1 MKKLVIPF
9 VIFSAILLNGCNEDG
24 EKIKNSLS
32 GKWKARWELNNPE
45 LNEVFSPEQ
54 MVMDGEVIFEQDRVR
69 IRAFGFEGCVF
80 TSDTSENILS
90 FEKNDSI
97 LNLMISN
104 RQVIFSYMIKEEKNN
119 YLRLLLMD
127 DISLTLTK

>member
-1 MKKLVIPF
+1 MKKLVILF
-9 VIFSAILLNGCNEDG
+9 IISALLSNGCREDG
-24 EKIKNSLS
+24 EQIKESLS

-45 LNEVFSPEQ
+45 LKDVFSPEQ
-54 MVMDGEVIFEQDRVR
+54 MSMNGEVIFEQDQAR
-69 IRAFGFEGCVF
+69 IRAFGFEGCAF

-90 FEKNDSI
+90 FEKSDSI
-97 LNLMISN
+97 LNLMN
-104 RQVIFSYMIKEEKNN
+104 ADKQVIFSYVIQEQRHN

>member
-1 MKKLVIPF
+1 MNKLVITSVLF
-9 VIFSAILLNGCNEDG
+9 FAIFLNGCHEYGDQL
-24 EKIKNSLS
+24 KNSLS
-32 GKWKARWELNNPE
+32 GKWKARWELNNPDLSE
-45 LNEVFSPEQ
+45 IFSPEQ
-54 MVMDGEVIFEQDRVR
+54 MIMDGEVIFEHNHAR
-69 IRAFGFEGCVF
+69 IRVFGFEGCAF

-97 LNLMISN
+97 LNLMNSDK
-104 RQVIFSYMIKEEKNN
+104 QVIFSYVIKEEKNN